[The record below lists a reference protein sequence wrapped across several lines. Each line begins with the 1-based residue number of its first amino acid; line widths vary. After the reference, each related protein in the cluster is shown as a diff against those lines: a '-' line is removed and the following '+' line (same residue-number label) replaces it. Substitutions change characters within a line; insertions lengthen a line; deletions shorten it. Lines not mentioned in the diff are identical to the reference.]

1 MKTELENFPTGWS
14 DLKLELSSK
23 EIDQLIIGLKQIQ
36 KDNSHIHFCSDF
48 SGTPGI
54 GDIEI
59 ACCGSKEHGDL
70 KLSLAPPISPD
81 N

>member
-1 MKTELENFPTGWS
+1 MKTELENFSTGWS
-14 DLKLELSSK
+14 GLTLELSNK

-36 KDNSHIHFCSDF
+36 QDNSHIHFVSDF
-48 SGTPGI
+48 SGKPGI

-59 ACCGSKEHGDL
+59 ACCGDTEHGDL
-70 KLSLAPPISPD
+70 KLSLAKPISPD